1 MLGVQPKVPVL
12 EISSAIAVTGT
23 TLVEGSCNSTRDMA
37 IDVVGFQVV
46 TNFLPAVT
54 MSPSPDLDTGVSKGS
69 QLEW

>member
-1 MLGVQPKVPVL
+1 VLGVQPKVPVL

-37 IDVVGFQVV
+37 LDVVGFQVV

-54 MSPSPDLDTGVSKGS
+54 I
-69 QLEW
+69 